1 MDRGNKMKSKLHNE
15 LESLSDKSISLTVQ
29 IESLKEQ
36 LKKINKLYKLTL
48 AKKRQE
54 DIRIQEDV
62 IRTKFSEAAEILKK
76 HK

>member
-1 MDRGNKMKSKLHNE
+1 MKSKLHNE

-54 DIRIQEDV
+54 DV